1 MKKLFVSMSVLSVFV
16 LGVCFQAQAQSR
28 TNFSGT
34 WTLDMKKT
42 RDLPPE
48 LKSYTLTVKQDEQQ
62 ISYESKVEGDLNA
75 RHKQDQTGTATD
87 TPIAAAL
94 AQPHSSGAAGVGNP
108 VVSDHSAS
116 GSGSGK
122 VMARGRALGMVI
134 RRLTCTLDGKE
145 AAREVGGISPGQIRR
160 RANWKKAEKSLEFN
174 IARDFDV
181 QGKIVTSTVKELWEL
196 SDDGKVL
203 KVKRTVNLLA
213 GWDETTLVF
222 IKQLASSSGQ

>member
-75 RHKQDQTGTATD
+75 RPKQDQTGTATD
-87 TPIAAAL
+87 MPIAASLPQAN
-94 AQPHSSGAAGVGNP
+94 SSAVSVGNP
-108 VVSDHSAS
+108 VVSDHSAH

-122 VMARGRALGMVI
+122 VMARGRAFGMVI
-134 RRLTCTLDGKE
+134 RRMSCTLDGKE
-145 AAREVGGISPGQIRR
+145 TAREVGGISPGQIRR

-222 IKQLASSSGQ
+222 TKQ

>member
-1 MKKLFVSMSVLSVFV
+1 MKKLFVSISLLSTLMLSVSI
-16 LGVCFQAQAQSR
+16 LATAQSR
-28 TNFSGT
+28 ANFAGT

-42 RDLPPE
+42 RDLPAE
-48 LKSYTLTVKQDEQQ
+48 LKSYTLTVKQDAQQ
-62 ISYESKVEGDLNA
+62 ISYESRVEGELHPP
-75 RHKQDQTGTATD
+75 HKSDQTGAGQE
-87 TPIAAAL
+87 TPISAPLPQANT
-94 AQPHSSGAAGVGNP
+94 SGAVSVGNP
-108 VVSDHSAS
+108 VVSDHSAQ

-134 RRLTCTLDGKE
+134 RRMTCTLDGKE

-160 RANWKKAEKSLEFN
+160 KAVWKKVDKSLEFN

-181 QGKIVTSTVKELWEL
+181 QGKTVTSTVKELWEL

-213 GWDETTLVF
+213 GWDEATLIF
-222 IKQLASSSGQ
+222 TRQ